1 MAIEFFFDPVS
12 PYAWLAGT
20 RLDEIEVGTGENI
33 VVRPILF
40 AGLLKAHG
48 HQGPAEIPAK
58 RRYIFRDVMRRA
70 SEYDLQLVGPPVH
83 PFNPLKVLRIATAI
97 EAETQRRAFAVNT
110 MNAAW
115 SAGQDVND
123 DSVLDNIVHE
133 VGLDSNWWRK
143 AVDDVEIKKQ
153 LITATQQAIAS
164 DIFGVPTF
172 RAGDELFWG
181 EDSIDDLIRRF
192 EGQLVDE
199 VKLSEILSRE
209 SGVAPRQR

>member
-20 RLDEIEVGTGENI
+20 RLDEIEAATGENI

-70 SEYDLQLVGPPVH
+70 SEYGLQLVGPPTH
-83 PFNPLKVLRIATAI
+83 PFNPLKALRIATAI
-97 EAETQRRAFAVNT
+97 EAETQRRAFAVNV

-115 SAGQDVND
+115 SAGQDLND
-123 DSVLDNIVHE
+123 DAVLNNIAEE
-133 VGLDSNWWRK
+133 VGLGSNWWRK
-143 AVDDVEIKKQ
+143 AVDDVDVKKQ
-153 LITATQQAIAS
+153 LIMATQQAIDS

-181 EDSIDDLIRRF
+181 DDSIDDLFRRL

-199 VKLSEILSRE
+199 AKLSEILSRE

>member
-20 RLDEIEVGTGENI
+20 RLDEIEAVTGENI

-48 HQGPAEIPAK
+48 HLGPAEIPAK

-70 SEYDLQLVGPPVH
+70 NEYALVLQGPPKH
-83 PFNPLKVLRIATAI
+83 PFNPLKALRIATAT
-97 EAETQRRAFAVNT
+97 ETETLRRAFAVNV

-115 SAGQDVND
+115 SLGQDLND
-123 DSVLDNIVHE
+123 DSVLDKITHD
-133 VGLDSNWWRK
+133 VGLDTNWWRK
-143 AVDDVEIKKQ
+143 AVDDVDVKKQ
-153 LITATQQAIAS
+153 LLVATQQAVDS

-172 RAGDELFWG
+172 RAGNELFWG
-181 EDSIDDLIRRF
+181 DDSIDDVFRRF

-209 SGVAPRQR
+209 SGVAPRPR

>member
-20 RLDEIEVGTGENI
+20 RLDEIEAATSENI

-70 SEYDLQLVGPPVH
+70 SEYGLQLVGPPVH

-97 EAETQRRAFAVNT
+97 EAETQRRAFAVNV

-115 SAGQDVND
+115 SAGQDLND
-123 DSVLDNIVHE
+123 DAVLNNIAQG
-133 VGLDSNWWRK
+133 VGLDTNWWRK
-143 AVDDVEIKKQ
+143 AVDDEDVKKQ
-153 LITATQQAIAS
+153 LITATQQAIDG

-172 RAGDELFWG
+172 RVSDELFWG
-181 EDSIDDLIRRF
+181 DDSIDDLIRRF

-199 VKLSEILSRE
+199 AKLSELLSRE

>member
-20 RLDEIEVGTGENI
+20 RLDEIEAATGENI

-70 SEYDLQLVGPPVH
+70 SEYGLQLVGPPEH
-83 PFNPLKVLRIATAI
+83 PFNPLKALRIATAI
-97 EAETQRRAFAVNT
+97 DSETQRRAFAVNV

-115 SAGQDVND
+115 TAGQDLNND
-123 DSVLDNIVHE
+123 AVLNNIAQE

-143 AVDDVEIKKQ
+143 AVDDEDVKKQ
-153 LITATQQAIAS
+153 LITATQQAIDG

-172 RAGDELFWG
+172 RVSDELFWG
-181 EDSIDDLIRRF
+181 DDSIDDLIRRF

-199 VKLSEILSRE
+199 AKLSEILLRE

>member
-20 RLDEIEVGTGENI
+20 RLDEIEAATGENI

-70 SEYDLQLVGPPVH
+70 SEYGLQLVGPPTH
-83 PFNPLKVLRIATAI
+83 PFNPLKALRIATAI
-97 EAETQRRAFAVNT
+97 EAETQRRAFAVNV

-115 SAGQDVND
+115 SAGQDLND
-123 DSVLDNIVHE
+123 DAVLNNIAEE
-133 VGLDSNWWRK
+133 VGLGSNWWRK
-143 AVDDVEIKKQ
+143 AVDDVDVKKQ
-153 LITATQQAIAS
+153 LIMATQQAIDS

-181 EDSIDDLIRRF
+181 DDSIDDLFRRL

-199 VKLSEILSRE
+199 AKLSELLSRE